1 MKKYSFCLFLPV
13 ILIAT
18 LFLGCKTL
26 PTAAV
31 QKEVD
36 ALKLLDGNS
45 AFYIKIPAAV
55 DRDLVSRMVLSSV
68 KEISENEAE
77 QIAGRVNTVYAGLTR
92 KFSKSEIQISAS
104 CDVPEIF
111 LPRICS
117 VNNGWKLR
125 KLSFSEKMPA
135 NVYTVYIGRSVEE
148 MLARYDA
155 ILSGDDDSFAKN
167 ITAGENNSDL
177 PDSAVYDWLSSGED
191 EIRFSAVAP
200 QSFLTVLTG
209 ANLNFKLLYVRGK
222 MVKSPQNDSH
232 YLMDL
237 EFEFADRKFVPAAK
251 GALSLAFGLTDSN
264 VILETPTHLTVT
276 HIKIEKNALYKILV
290 L

>member
-1 MKKYSFCLFLPV
+1 MKKYSFCLLLSA

-92 KFSKSEIQISAS
+92 KFSKS
-104 CDVPEIF
+104 
-111 LPRICS
+111 
-117 VNNGWKLR
+117 
-125 KLSFSEKMPA
+125 
-135 NVYTVYIGRSVEE
+135 
-148 MLARYDA
+148 
-155 ILSGDDDSFAKN
+155 
-167 ITAGENNSDL
+167 
-177 PDSAVYDWLSSGED
+177 
-191 EIRFSAVAP
+191 
-200 QSFLTVLTG
+200 
-209 ANLNFKLLYVRGK
+209 
-222 MVKSPQNDSH
+222 
-232 YLMDL
+232 
-237 EFEFADRKFVPAAK
+237 
-251 GALSLAFGLTDSN
+251 
-264 VILETPTHLTVT
+264 
-276 HIKIEKNALYKILV
+276 
-290 L
+290 